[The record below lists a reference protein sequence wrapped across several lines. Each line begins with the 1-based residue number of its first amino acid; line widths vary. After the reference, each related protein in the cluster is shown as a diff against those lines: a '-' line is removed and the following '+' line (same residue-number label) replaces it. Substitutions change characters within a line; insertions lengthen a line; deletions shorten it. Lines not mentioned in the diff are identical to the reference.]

1 MSKVK
6 WTPAQLDAI
15 NARDG
20 SVLVSAAAG
29 SGKTAV
35 LVRRIIE
42 LITDSENPVSID
54 RMLIVTFTRLAS
66 AEMRTRIDQ
75 AINDL
80 LREDPYNKHLLNQRR
95 LLYSARISTIDS
107 FCIDFVR
114 QYFFE
119 LGVRNDFRIA
129 DKDGEKYITFDLT
142 VPFSEEQNRQ
152 QIECDIA
159 EIFAKKYPE
168 LPLVINIE
176 HSYI

>member
-1 MSKVK
+1 MSSVN

-42 LITDSENPVSID
+42 SVTDSENPVSLD

-66 AEMRTRIDQ
+66 SEMRSRIEK
-75 AINDL
+75 ALNDL
-80 LREDPYNKHLLNQRR
+80 LRDDPYNKYLLNQRR

-114 QYFFE
+114 QYFYE
-119 LGVRNDFRIA
+119 LGIRSDFRIA
-129 DKDGEKYITFDLT
+129 D
-142 VPFSEEQNRQ
+142 N
-152 QIECDIA
+152 A
-159 EIFAKKYPE
+159 E
-168 LPLVINIE
+168 V
-176 HSYI
+176 